1 MQTTT
6 AMQAPTQ
13 AKYQTPLRMDALFK
27 TQPLAKM
34 LSHLRTRRMGLY
46 KIESVHLPNM
56 LVDAATGKVYVAAGQ
71 IPDSGFGDVVASVRA
86 VAHLPEWAAHAKEL
100 PFMQLLWAAAES
112 ATPPHV
118 DCSLRFSIVRM
129 PDVSHTPN
137 YKFTMRLAAL
147 CLTRALTVKELMLL
161 AGASAQQV
169 ARFLQACDAL
179 GCLKAEQVQA
189 AQIEKTQK
197 TSLGLVG
204 RMQAMLMH

>member
-1 MQTTT
+1 
-6 AMQAPTQ
+6 
-13 AKYQTPLRMDALFK
+13 
-27 TQPLAKM
+27 
-34 LSHLRTRRMGLY
+34 
-46 KIESVHLPNM
+46 
-56 LVDAATGKVYVAAGQ
+56 
-71 IPDSGFGDVVASVRA
+71 
-86 VAHLPEWAAHAKEL
+86 
-100 PFMQLLWAAAES
+100 
-112 ATPPHV
+112 
-118 DCSLRFSIVRM
+118 
-129 PDVSHTPN
+129 
-137 YKFTMRLAAL
+137 LAAL